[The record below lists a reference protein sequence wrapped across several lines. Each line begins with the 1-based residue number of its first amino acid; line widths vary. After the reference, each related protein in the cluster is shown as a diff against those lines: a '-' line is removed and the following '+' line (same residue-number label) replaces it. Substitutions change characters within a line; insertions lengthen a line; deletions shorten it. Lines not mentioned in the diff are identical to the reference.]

1 MKKSLFLILILIYSI
16 ASYSQNSTTSIEKI
30 NRSMGLSNS
39 NVLSIAQ
46 DKFGFMWFATEG
58 GLNRFDGNR
67 FIAYKH
73 NNTNPKSISCNTI
86 NKLLIDNDGILW
98 IATTHEGLDKYNHES
113 DDFTHY
119 YPNGEPGDISGP
131 AITDLCLSHEG
142 HIWVATYFNGL
153 NLYNKETDKFTH
165 YTHNPNEAN
174 SIREDIVLKIH
185 EDRQHFLW
193 IGYRSQGLSV
203 MNTKS
208 GEMKHYKHD
217 PSNPNSLP
225 SNTILAITQDQYNN
239 IWIGTDCGLCLYNKQ
254 ADNFITFAHDPSNDS
269 SIISN
274 KIMDIHEMKDGKIW
288 IGTENGGISI
298 LDISFPIMDFKKIK
312 FKNLYSG
319 DSKEELSHN
328 SVYSL
333 YQDCYEN
340 IWIGTFGGGIN
351 FISKYPNSFNTIEY
365 TPYSKSSKSLS
376 YRTPWGLCESADGRI
391 WVGTDGGGINVL
403 NPQSG
408 IEKVIDTSN
417 SPMSDNAILCA
428 FTDSQSRLWFGTYK
442 GGAFYFDQAQRFVPI
457 KHLPSNDVRVIFES
471 SDHKMLIGT
480 MDGLAILDSDG
491 ELIKILKDTD
501 GLANNNC
508 SAIAEDDNHNFWIGH
523 HGNGITVLDK
533 NFHVS
538 KRFSTQKGNPKNLID
553 NTIFC
558 ILSDQNNNIWIGT
571 GNGLSLYN
579 SQTNDFTHFTTNEG
593 LADNTIRALVED
605 KFGYL
610 WMSTNDGIS
619 RMNIKTRQIY
629 NYNYRE
635 GVSFGEFMDNSVLYS
650 QSGTI
655 YFGSRNG
662 LCYFSPNQLLED
674 IVPPKVCFTHLE
686 IYNEIVEPRPNG
698 PLHRNIIYK
707 DPLSLSFDQN
717 VFTIHYSVTNYA
729 LQKKT
734 IYRYKL
740 KGFDSDWVFNTEQGN
755 VSYKKVPA
763 GKYDFIVEA
772 SVDNKTWSEPAQLT
786 IIVRPPVWK
795 SWWMKIIYTLFIA
808 LVAFYIYTYYKKRQK
823 IKQELIMKRL
833 QIKETEEIN
842 KAKLQFF
849 TNISHEIK
857 TPLTL
862 IISPLEDILKSEIDP
877 VNKKRLQII
886 SNNANLLLKLF
897 NRLLD
902 FRKIENGHSKLYL
915 TKGNIIN
922 TISDVCISYKEL
934 KADSNIKFS
943 YRTEVP
949 NLTIWYDHEKIFS
962 IVDNLLSNAY
972 KYTTSGEISVLVRLV
987 NEAAKQSIQ
996 VQVTDTGIGI
1006 DKEAQAHIFDR
1017 FYQVKNATAT
1027 SGTGIGLSLVYN
1039 FVLLH
1044 NGQITVQSEKGKGS
1058 TFTFSI
1064 PCTLAPNETIETEA
1078 ETETADGNNDNT
1090 LDKEDE
1096 MSKKILLIVDDN
1108 KDIRDYIHSCFES
1121 EFKILSAEDAETAL
1135 NIAQKQLPDI
1145 IISDVM
1151 MEGMSGIDLCR
1162 KIKQNEDTNHIP
1174 IILLTAKSSPF
1185 DKKEGYDAGAD
1196 SYITKPFYSE
1206 ILKTRV
1212 HNLIAAREKFRDYI
1226 SKALFNGQNQQQDVE
1241 KIRQNTLIKN
1251 LTKIIEEN
1259 MADERLDIEYLS
1271 SNLCMSHSSLFRK
1284 VKALTGL
1291 SINEFVRGIRMEKAE
1306 EYLKT
1311 GNYSISEVAYKV
1323 GFNSLRYFRQCFKNH
1338 FGKNPSDYL
1347 QNHKD
1352 SNSSQL

>member
-1 MKKSLFLILILIYSI
+1 MKKNLTLILILLYNIVL
-16 ASYSQNSTTSIEKI
+16 YSQNVHTAIEKI

-39 NVLSIAQ
+39 NVLSIVQ

-58 GLNRFDGNR
+58 GLNRFDGSQ

-73 NNTNPKSISCNTI
+73 NNENPKSIACNTI
-86 NKLLIDNDGILW
+86 NKLLIDNEGILW
-98 IATTHEGLDKYNHES
+98 IATTHEGLDRYNHES
-113 DDFTHY
+113 DDFTHF
-119 YPNGEPGDISGP
+119 YPNGKPGDISGP
-131 AITDLCLSHEG
+131 AITDLCLSHTG
-142 HIWVATYFNGL
+142 NIWVATYFNGL
-153 NLYNKETDKFTH
+153 NLLDKKSQKFTH
-165 YTHNPNEAN
+165 YSYDVNNEN
-174 SIREDIVLKIH
+174 TIREDIVLKIH

-203 MNTKS
+203 MNTQT
-208 GEMKHYKHD
+208 GEMKHYLHD
-217 PSNPNSLP
+217 SQNPQSLP

-239 IWIGTDCGLCLYNKQ
+239 IWIGTDNGLCLYNKIE
-254 ADNFITFAHDPSNDS
+254 DNFIVFTHDPSNRN

-298 LDISFPIMDFKKIK
+298 LNISFPIMDFKKIK
-312 FKNLYSG
+312 FQNLHSG
-319 DSKEELSHN
+319 DSKDELSHN

-351 FISKYPNSFNTIEY
+351 FISKYPNAFNTIEY
-365 TPYSKSSKSLS
+365 SPYSQGSKSLS
-376 YRTPWGLCESADGRI
+376 YRTPWGLCESPDGRI
-391 WVGTDGGGINVL
+391 WIGTDGGGINIL
-403 NPQSG
+403 NPQVG
-408 IEKVIDTSN
+408 IEKVLNSTN
-417 SPMSDNAILCA
+417 SPIRDNAILCA
-428 FTDSQSRLWFGTYK
+428 YTDHQNRLWFGTYQ
-442 GGAFYFDQAQRFVPI
+442 GGAFYFGPTRQFVQI
-457 KHLPSNDVRVIFES
+457 NHLPSNDVRVIFES

-480 MDGLAILDSDG
+480 MEGLANINEKG
-491 ELIKILKDTD
+491 ELIKILQDSD
-501 GLANNNC
+501 GLSNNNC
-508 SAIAEDDNHNFWIGH
+508 SAIAEDANHNFWIGH
-523 HGNGITVLDK
+523 HGNGITVLDNSFQVLK
-533 NFHVS
+533 
-538 KRFSTQKGNPKNLID
+538 KYSTQRGNTKSLID
-553 NTIFC
+553 NTVFC
-558 ILSDQNNNIWIGT
+558 ILCDKNNNIWVGT
-571 GNGLSLYN
+571 GNGLNLYN
-579 SQTNDFTHFTTNEG
+579 PQTDDFSHFTTNEG

-605 KFGYL
+605 KSGYL

-619 RMNIKTRQIY
+619 RMHIKTQQIY

-635 GVSFGEFMDNSVLYS
+635 GVPFGEFMDNSVLYS
-650 QSGTI
+650 QSGLI
-655 YFGSRNG
+655 YFRSRNG
-662 LCYFSPNQLLED
+662 LCYFSPDQLLEN
-674 IVPPKVCFTHLE
+674 IAPPTVCFTHLE
-686 IYNEIVEPRPNG
+686 IYNEIVEPNQDG
-698 PLHRNIIYK
+698 PLPRNIIYQ

-740 KGFDSDWVFNTEQGN
+740 EGFDSDWVTNDEQGN
-755 VSYKKVPA
+755 VSYKKIPA
-763 GKYDFIVEA
+763 GKYKFMVET
-772 SVDNKTWSEPAQLT
+772 SLDNKTWSSPTQLS
-786 IIVRPPVWK
+786 IIVRPPFWRT
-795 SWWMKIIYTLFIA
+795 WWMKIIYTLFFVLSI
-808 LVAFYIYTYYKKRQK
+808 FYLYTYYKKRNK
-823 IKQELIMKRL
+823 IKQELIVKRL
-833 QIKETEEIN
+833 QIKESEEIN

-862 IISPLEDILKSEIDP
+862 IISPLEDILKNETNP

-915 TKGNIIN
+915 TKGNIIR

-934 KADSNIKFS
+934 KADSKIKFS
-943 YRTEVP
+943 YHTEVA

-962 IVDNLLSNAY
+962 IIDNLLSNAY
-972 KYTTSGEISVLVRLV
+972 KYTTSGQISVIVKLIESQPGNSV
-987 NEAAKQSIQ
+987 QI
-996 VQVTDTGIGI
+996 QVTDTGIGI

-1017 FYQVKNATAT
+1017 FYQVKNATSS

-1039 FVLLH
+1039 FVSLH
-1044 NGQITVQSEKGKGS
+1044 HGQISVNSEKGKGS
-1058 TFTFSI
+1058 TFTVAI
-1064 PCTLAPNETIETEA
+1064 PCTLSPSEPLEPVEVESSNDDTI
-1078 ETETADGNNDNT
+1078 
-1090 LDKEDE
+1090 KEDE

-1108 KDIRDYIHSCFES
+1108 KDIRDYIYSCFEN
-1121 EFKILSAEDAETAL
+1121 EFKILSAENAEDAL
-1135 NIAQKQLPDI
+1135 NMAQKQLPDI

-1151 MEGMSGIDLCR
+1151 MDGISGIELCR

-1212 HNLIAAREKFRDYI
+1212 HNLIAAREKFREYI
-1226 SKALFNGQNQQQDVE
+1226 SKALFNGQNQRQDVE
-1241 KIRQNTLIKN
+1241 KVRQNTLIKS
-1251 LTKIIEEN
+1251 LTQIIEDN
-1259 MADERLDIEYLS
+1259 MSDERLDIEFLS

-1306 EYLKT
+1306 AYLKT
-1311 GNYSISEVAYKV
+1311 GEYSISEVAYKV

-1338 FGKNPSDYL
+1338 FGANPSDYL
-1347 QNHKD
+1347 QNRKD
-1352 SNSSQL
+1352 SNNTI